1 MFVFFKWCCC
11 RCFLSVSG
19 AVCFI
24 YNLRG
29 DLSQITEIPGNE
41 KKEVKG
47 HKKTRLHGKSMNI
60 LREVWMSSDSE
71 LAHHSTQ
78 NLIILNKHHHNHF
91 RTVIHSCFVLFM
103 HLLLLWWVWGTNPIN
118 RWGERYELCEHVDLC
133 CQEASLELWFQVL
146 FLLALVL
153 IFGIFFQPGHQYQ
166 RTQQTQGIM

>member
-1 MFVFFKWCCC
+1 MFFFFKWCCC

-91 RTVIHSCFVLFM
+91 RTVIHFALFCLCTYFYSGEFEEPTQSTDGGKDMNCVNMWTFAARRRLWSSDSRYFFYSHSC
-103 HLLLLWWVWGTNPIN
+103 
-118 RWGERYELCEHVDLC
+118 
-133 CQEASLELWFQVL
+133 
-146 FLLALVL
+146 
-153 IFGIFFQPGHQYQ
+153 
-166 RTQQTQGIM
+166 

>member
-1 MFVFFKWCCC
+1 MFFFFKWCCC

-47 HKKTRLHGKSMNI
+47 HKKTWLHGKSMNI

-91 RTVIHSCFVLFM
+91 RTVMCCVM
-103 HLLLLWWVWGTNPIN
+103 
-118 RWGERYELCEHVDLC
+118 LCEHVDLC